1 MCRGVGLGVTVEKRC
16 LATALRAAQR
26 GGPGDVAVGAI
37 LRSSQQ
43 ALRGGKKKG
52 ARPSACTCLSKQLKV
67 QDEEEGRKCRLGES
81 GISTTCMGTP
91 AGRVFFWSG
100 GGGDLFF
107 ACADWLTGAC
117 IIPYKCKYFSFHSP
131 VTVLFLPQSSPFL
144 NPFSSHLPPS
154 LSRSSLSLSTF
165 LLFLL
170 FGY

>member
-1 MCRGVGLGVTVEKRC
+1 MQTGGERNLSYLHGHSSREGLFLE
-16 LATALRAAQR
+16 R
-26 GGPGDVAVGAI
+26 GGGN
-37 LRSSQQ
+37 
-43 ALRGGKKKG
+43 
-52 ARPSACTCLSKQLKV
+52 
-67 QDEEEGRKCRLGES
+67 
-81 GISTTCMGTP
+81 
-91 AGRVFFWSG
+91 
-100 GGGDLFF
+100 LFF

-144 NPFSSHLPPS
+144 HPFSSHLPPS

>member
-43 ALRGGKKKG
+43 ALRKKKKVHVPQR
-52 ARPSACTCLSKQLKV
+52 ARVFPSSSKSKMR
-67 QDEEEGRKCRLGES
+67 RKGGSADLQRAES
-81 GISTTCMGTP
+81 LLPCMGTP
-91 AGRVFFWSG
+91 AGRVFFWSEG
-100 GGGDLFF
+100 GGNLFF